1 MDHRASP
8 GGTFRFPLFPSLVER
23 GFAAARSSQ
32 GRARQRAAEPR
43 LTARTDAKQSRG
55 EGKSHFLICFTHYEV
70 RIPKEFNDLQTQTE
84 MLSASTPT
92 AVRGIATDAGDGIIY
107 VTAPDSNSLINIP

>member
-8 GGTFRFPLFPSLVER
+8 GTFRFPLFPSLVER

-32 GRARQRAAEPR
+32 GRVRQRAAEPR
-43 LTARTDAKQSRG
+43 LTARTDAKQSRE

-70 RIPKEFNDLQTQTE
+70 RIPRNKGLDNRWV
-84 MLSASTPT
+84 SK
-92 AVRGIATDAGDGIIY
+92 G
-107 VTAPDSNSLINIP
+107 

>member
-8 GGTFRFPLFPSLVER
+8 GTFRFPLFPSQVER

-32 GRARQRAAEPR
+32 GRARQRAAKPR

-70 RIPKEFNDLQTQTE
+70 RIPIFGRE
-84 MLSASTPT
+84 P
-92 AVRGIATDAGDGIIY
+92 
-107 VTAPDSNSLINIP
+107 NSLPISVPIRALQENKLQINSQT